1 MLDIAKDNGIIT
13 GKLKKLPT
21 LDIKIKH
28 ALIADKRGIYII
40 LVHFDQL

>member
-13 GKLKKLPT
+13 GKLKKLLT
-21 LDIKIKH
+21 LDIYKKH

-40 LVHFDQL
+40 FVHFDQL